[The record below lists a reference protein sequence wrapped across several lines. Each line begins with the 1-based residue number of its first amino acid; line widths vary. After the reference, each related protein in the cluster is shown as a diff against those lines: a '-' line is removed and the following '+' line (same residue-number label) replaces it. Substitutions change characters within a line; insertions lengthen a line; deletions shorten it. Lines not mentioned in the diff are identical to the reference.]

1 MEPHGA
7 AMLRVTVVEWAPP
20 PPPPPPPT
28 PPCPPIAAKEFLH
41 GDICQPP
48 VIGGGG
54 AAKGSAAACLCW
66 CRSDPACRYASY
78 ENASSRWCIRYAACA
93 PCSAT
98 SGCGDCS
105 RYTTYE
111 MPAAGAPALGV

>member
-1 MEPHGA
+1 
-7 AMLRVTVVEWAPP
+7 MLRVTVVEWAPP
-20 PPPPPPPT
+20 PPPPT
-28 PPCPPIAAKEFLH
+28 PLCPPIAAKEFLH
-41 GDICQPP
+41 ENICQPP

-78 ENASSRWCIRYAACA
+78 ENASSRWCIRYATCT
-93 PCSAT
+93 PCNAT

-111 MPAAGAPALGV
+111 MPAAGAAALGV